1 MMRIAAAV
9 VEVHRRAGQ
18 TAHDN
23 SPNVTLLASALVTKP
38 RSLAMNPTRRSIL
51 IAGSMAA
58 VAAATAATR
67 HALADGQK
75 ASPPQLVRIVPREFA
90 GWRELATPPSVV
102 SAQTQEMLQSIYN
115 EILARVYAASDG
127 YQVMLSI
134 AYGGDQR
141 GVLRAHKPEVC
152 YPAQGFKLEG
162 SADGVLSTDH
172 GPIPMR
178 TLRTVLGPRN
188 EPVMYW
194 FAYAGRSSA
203 SAWERRLQ
211 GLRLALTGQVP
222 DGLLFRVSS
231 IDADAQRAWG
241 RQGDFVR
248 ALLGACTPL
257 ARTRLAGLAAVA

>member
-1 MMRIAAAV
+1 M
-9 VEVHRRAGQ
+9 
-18 TAHDN
+18 N
-23 SPNVTLLASALVTKP
+23 S
-38 RSLAMNPTRRSIL
+38 TRRSVL

-58 VAAATAATR
+58 VAAAAAAAR
-67 HALADGQK
+67 HVLADGQK
-75 ASPPQLVRIVPREFA
+75 ASPPQLMRIVPREFA
-90 GWRELATPPSVV
+90 GWHELTTPATVV

-115 EILARVYAASDG
+115 EILARIYAAADG

-152 YPAQGFKLEG
+152 YPAQGFKLLD
-162 SADGVLSTDH
+162 SADTVLATVH
-172 GPIPMR
+172 GPIPAR
-178 TLRTVLGPRN
+178 TLRTVLGPRS

-194 FAYAGRSSA
+194 FAYAGRTTA

-211 GLRLALTGQVP
+211 SLRLTMTGQVP

-231 IDADAQRAWG
+231 IDADAPRAWS

-248 ALLGACTPL
+248 ALLGACTPP
-257 ARTRLAGLAAVA
+257 ARARLAGLDAVA

>member
-1 MMRIAAAV
+1 M
-9 VEVHRRAGQ
+9 
-18 TAHDN
+18 N
-23 SPNVTLLASALVTKP
+23 S
-38 RSLAMNPTRRSIL
+38 TRRSIL
-51 IAGSMAA
+51 IAGSMVA
-58 VAAATAATR
+58 VAAATEAAR

-75 ASPPQLVRIVPREFA
+75 ASPPHLVRIVPREFA
-90 GWRELATPPSVV
+90 GWHELATPATVV

-115 EILARVYAASDG
+115 EILARVYAAADG

-162 SADGVLSTDH
+162 SADTVLRTNH
-172 GPIPMR
+172 GPIPAR

-194 FAYAGRSSA
+194 FAYAGRTSA
-203 SAWERRLQ
+203 SAWERRVHS
-211 GLRLALTGQVP
+211 LRLTLTGQVP

-231 IDADAQRAWG
+231 IDADAQRAWR

-248 ALLGACTPL
+248 ALLDACTPS
-257 ARTRLAGLAAVA
+257 ARARLAGLDAVA

>member
-1 MMRIAAAV
+1 
-9 VEVHRRAGQ
+9 
-18 TAHDN
+18 
-23 SPNVTLLASALVTKP
+23 
-38 RSLAMNPTRRSIL
+38 MNTTRRSVL
-51 IAGSMAA
+51 IAGSMVT
-58 VAAATAATR
+58 VAAAVTAAR

-90 GWRELATPPSVV
+90 GWRELNTPATVV

-115 EILARVYAASDG
+115 EILARVYAAADG

-152 YPAQGFKLEG
+152 YPAQGFKLLD
-162 SADGVLSTDH
+162 SADTVLATAH
-172 GPIPMR
+172 GPIPAR

-194 FAYAGRSSA
+194 FASAGRTSA
-203 SAWERRLQ
+203 SAWEQRLQ
-211 GLRLALTGQVP
+211 SLRLTLTGQVP

-231 IDADAQRAWG
+231 IDADAQRAWQ

-248 ALLGACTPL
+248 ALLGACTAS
-257 ARTRLAGLAAVA
+257 ARARLAGLDAVA

>member
-1 MMRIAAAV
+1 
-9 VEVHRRAGQ
+9 
-18 TAHDN
+18 
-23 SPNVTLLASALVTKP
+23 
-38 RSLAMNPTRRSIL
+38 MNPTRRSVL

-67 HALADGQK
+67 HVLADGQK
-75 ASPPQLVRIVPREFA
+75 ASPPQLVRIVPREFT
-90 GWRELATPPSVV
+90 GWRELVTPSTVV

-115 EILARVYAASDG
+115 EILARVYAATDG

-141 GVLRAHKPEVC
+141 GALRAHKPEIC
-152 YPAQGFKLEG
+152 YPAQGFKLLD
-162 SADGVLSTDH
+162 SADMVLSTDH
-172 GPIPMR
+172 GPIATR

-194 FAYAGRSSA
+194 FALSGRTSA

-211 GLRLALTGQVP
+211 SLRLQLTGQVP

-231 IDADAQRAWG
+231 IDADAQRAWR

-248 ALLGACTPL
+248 ALLGACTPS
-257 ARTRLAGLAAVA
+257 ARARLAGFDAAA

>member
-1 MMRIAAAV
+1 
-9 VEVHRRAGQ
+9 
-18 TAHDN
+18 
-23 SPNVTLLASALVTKP
+23 
-38 RSLAMNPTRRSIL
+38 MNPTRRSVL
-51 IAGSMAA
+51 IAGSMAT
-58 VAAATAATR
+58 VAAATAAAR
-67 HALADGQK
+67 HVLSDGQK

-90 GWRELATPPSVV
+90 GWRELATPATVV

-152 YPAQGFKLEG
+152 YPAQGFKLID
-162 SADGVLSTDH
+162 SADTLLATDH
-172 GPIPMR
+172 GPIPAR

-194 FAYAGRSSA
+194 FAYAGRTSA

-211 GLRLALTGQVP
+211 SLRLTLTGQVP

-231 IDADAQRAWG
+231 IDADAPRAWA

-248 ALLGACTPL
+248 ALLGACTPT
-257 ARTRLAGLAAVA
+257 ARARLAGLDSAA

>member
-1 MMRIAAAV
+1 
-9 VEVHRRAGQ
+9 
-18 TAHDN
+18 
-23 SPNVTLLASALVTKP
+23 
-38 RSLAMNPTRRSIL
+38 MNPTRRGVL

-58 VAAATAATR
+58 VAAATAAAR
-67 HALADGQK
+67 YALADGQK
-75 ASPPQLVRIVPREFA
+75 AEPPQLLRIVPREFA
-90 GWRELATPPSVV
+90 GWRELATPATVV

-115 EILARVYAASDG
+115 EILARVYAAADG

-152 YPAQGFKLEG
+152 YPAQGFKLQD
-162 SADGVLSTDH
+162 SADTVLATEH
-172 GPIPMR
+172 GPIPAR
-178 TLRTVLGPRN
+178 VLRTVLGPRN

-194 FAYAGRSSA
+194 FAYAGRTSA

-211 GLRLALTGQVP
+211 SLRLTLTGQVP

-231 IDADAQRAWG
+231 IDADAQRAWA

-248 ALLGACTPL
+248 ALLGACTPA
-257 ARTRLAGLAAVA
+257 ARARLAGLDAAA

>member
-1 MMRIAAAV
+1 M
-9 VEVHRRAGQ
+9 
-18 TAHDN
+18 N
-23 SPNVTLLASALVTKP
+23 S
-38 RSLAMNPTRRSIL
+38 TRRSIL

-58 VAAATAATR
+58 VAAATAAAR
-67 HALADGQK
+67 HTLAGGQK
-75 ASPPQLVRIVPREFA
+75 ASAPQLLRIVPREFA
-90 GWRELATPPSVV
+90 GWRELAIPATVV

-152 YPAQGFKLEG
+152 YPAQGFKLLD
-162 SADGVLSTDH
+162 SADTVLSTAH
-172 GPIPMR
+172 GPIPAR

-194 FAYAGRSSA
+194 FAYAGRTTA
-203 SAWERRLQ
+203 SAWQRRLQ
-211 GLRLALTGQVP
+211 SLRLTLTGQVP

-231 IDADAQRAWG
+231 IDADAARAWT

-248 ALLGACTPL
+248 ALLDACTPT
-257 ARTRLAGLAAVA
+257 ARARLAGLDSAA

>member
-1 MMRIAAAV
+1 M
-9 VEVHRRAGQ
+9 
-18 TAHDN
+18 N
-23 SPNVTLLASALVTKP
+23 S
-38 RSLAMNPTRRSIL
+38 TRRSVL
-51 IAGSMAA
+51 MAGSMAA
-58 VAAATAATR
+58 VAAATAAAR
-67 HALADGQK
+67 HVLADAEK
-75 ASPPQLVRIVPREFA
+75 ATPPQLLRIVPREFA
-90 GWRELATPPSVV
+90 GWRELVMPATVV

-115 EILARVYAASDG
+115 EILARVYVAADG

-152 YPAQGFKLEG
+152 YPAQGFKLLD
-162 SADGVLSTDH
+162 SADTVLATEH
-172 GPIPMR
+172 GPIAAR
-178 TLRTVLGPRN
+178 TLRTVLGSRN

-194 FAYAGRSSA
+194 FAYAGRTSA

-211 GLRLALTGQVP
+211 SLRLTLTGQVP

-231 IDADAQRAWG
+231 IDADASRAWA

-257 ARTRLAGLAAVA
+257 ARARLAGLDMAA

>member
-1 MMRIAAAV
+1 M
-9 VEVHRRAGQ
+9 
-18 TAHDN
+18 D
-23 SPNVTLLASALVTKP
+23 SS
-38 RSLAMNPTRRSIL
+38 RRSIV

-58 VAAATAATR
+58 VAAATAMAR

-75 ASPPQLVRIVPREFA
+75 AVPPQLARIVPREFA
-90 GWRELATPPSVV
+90 GWRELPTAPTVV
-102 SAQTQEMLQSIYN
+102 SAQTQDMLLSIYN
-115 EILARVYAASDG
+115 EILARAYAAADG
-127 YQVMLSI
+127 YQIMLSI

-141 GVLRAHKPEVC
+141 GTLRAHKPEIC
-152 YPAQGFKLEG
+152 YPAQGFKLLD
-162 SADGVLSTDH
+162 SADTVLHTEH
-172 GPIPMR
+172 GPIPAR

-194 FAYAGRSSA
+194 FAFAGRTSA

-211 GLRLALTGQVP
+211 SLRLTMTGQVP

-231 IDADAQRAWG
+231 IDADAQRAWQ

-257 ARTRLAGLAAVA
+257 ARARLAGLNVA

>member
-1 MMRIAAAV
+1 
-9 VEVHRRAGQ
+9 
-18 TAHDN
+18 
-23 SPNVTLLASALVTKP
+23 
-38 RSLAMNPTRRSIL
+38 MNPTRRSVL
-51 IAGSMAA
+51 MAGSMAA
-58 VAAATAATR
+58 VAAATAAAR
-67 HALADGQK
+67 HSLADGQK
-75 ASPPQLVRIVPREFA
+75 AAPPQLLRIVPRDFA
-90 GWRELATPPSVV
+90 GWRELATPATVV

-115 EILARVYAASDG
+115 EILARVYAAADG

-152 YPAQGFKLEG
+152 YPAQGFKLLDA
-162 SADGVLSTDH
+162 ADTVLATQH
-172 GPIPMR
+172 GPIPAR

-194 FAYAGRSSA
+194 FAYAGRTSA

-211 GLRLALTGQVP
+211 SLRLTMTGQVP

-231 IDADAQRAWG
+231 IDADAKRAWA

-248 ALLGACTPL
+248 ALLGACTPS
-257 ARTRLAGLAAVA
+257 ARARLAGLDTAA